1 QNAEY
6 NATVAVKGGKSPYT
20 YAVSTGTLPEG
31 LSLNESIGAITG
43 TPTAAGKSTF
53 TVKVT
58 DEGKLSAT
66 KQLTINV
73 AAA

>member
-1 QNAEY
+1 M
-6 NATVAVKGGKSPYT
+6 
-20 YAVSTGTLPEG
+20 PEG

-66 KQLTINV
+66 KQLAINV
-73 AAA
+73 AVA

>member
-1 QNAEY
+1 M
-6 NATVAVKGGKSPYT
+6 AVKGGKSPYT
-20 YAVSTGTLPEG
+20 YAVSNGNLPAG
-31 LSLNESIGAITG
+31 LSINASTGAITG

-53 TVKVT
+53 TVKAT
-58 DEGKLSAT
+58 DADKLSAT